1 MFHFLLK
8 HPGNPVGFCLSSS
21 GAFVIEYQLH
31 RTPMHHKRA
40 SLWREAYEFIP
51 DNRTNENGGCGNSW
65 IQLRRTER
73 RPIADNHAG
82 IRTPQADRWLYE

>member
-40 SLWREAYEFIP
+40 QFVAR
-51 DNRTNENGGCGNSW
+51 
-65 IQLRRTER
+65 
-73 RPIADNHAG
+73 G
-82 IRTPQADRWLYE
+82 I